1 MALTGPKA
9 YKSQHARYTKSVS
22 RSAAMATLVILGSL
36 SMSLVLGVIAYGIY
50 LIDNFN
56 QPRPL

>member
-1 MALTGPKA
+1 
-9 YKSQHARYTKSVS
+9 
-22 RSAAMATLVILGSL
+22 MATLVILGSL

-50 LIDNFN
+50 VLDDFN